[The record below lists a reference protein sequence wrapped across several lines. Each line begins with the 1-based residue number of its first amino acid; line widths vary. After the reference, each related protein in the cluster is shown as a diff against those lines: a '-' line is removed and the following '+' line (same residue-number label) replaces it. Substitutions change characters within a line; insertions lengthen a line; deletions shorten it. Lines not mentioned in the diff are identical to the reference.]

1 MKLTYRGISYDTT
14 PTPAPKLGET
24 IATGHYRG
32 APVVFN
38 ALAEVPAQPAADL
51 TWRGVPYR
59 TGVAAPVA
67 SAAPIEIPAVAASLA
82 TPVIV
87 TEVVTETVVVIEP
100 VVSSTPMTTNIPD
113 LARNL
118 FIRRHQRSRRREQG
132 MMVRLAAEVGL
143 PVEDAAHYESHIQGK
158 MPHDFSG
165 YDRGSAAMS

>member
-1 MKLTYRGISYDTT
+1 MKLTYRGNSYDAS
-14 PTPAPKLGET
+14 PQPAPEMGET
-24 IATGHYRG
+24 IDTGHYRG

-38 ALAEVPAQPAADL
+38 AMAELPAQPAADL

-59 TGVAAPVA
+59 TGIAAP
-67 SAAPIEIPAVAASLA
+67 AAIAPVVIAAELPAVAASLV
-82 TPVIV
+82 TP
-87 TEVVTETVVVIEP
+87 EVESAP
-100 VVSSTPMTTNIPD
+100 TPTNLSD

-132 MMVRLAAEVGL
+132 MMVRLAAEVGI

-165 YDRGSAAMS
+165 YDRGSSAMS